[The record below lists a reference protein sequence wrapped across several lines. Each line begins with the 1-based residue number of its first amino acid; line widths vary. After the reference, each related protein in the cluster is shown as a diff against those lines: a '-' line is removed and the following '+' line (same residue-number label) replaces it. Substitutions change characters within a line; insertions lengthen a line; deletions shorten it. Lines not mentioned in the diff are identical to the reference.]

1 MDRAVKG
8 SLIALALAT
17 ALGASAL
24 VCAADSQDLGS
35 NVPARPD
42 VSASPQFHVYQWLRN
57 GVTYVQVNDLNNNVD
72 FAVATGGGEVLVLPI
87 GHPELVNVA
96 QSAATSAGQAIYA
109 GTAVTISQVAGSF
122 VVVAGTPTTF
132 STPTT
137 TTPTMATNALCSNPA
152 DCAQAVSSP
161 TH

>member
-24 VCAADSQDLGS
+24 VFAGDSQDLGS
-35 NVPARPD
+35 NLPARPD

-57 GVTYVQVNDLNNNVD
+57 GVTYIQVNDINNNVD

-96 QSAATSAGQAIYA
+96 QSASASGQSIYA
-109 GTAVTISQVAGSF
+109 STAVTISQVAGSF
-122 VVVAGTPTTF
+122 MVVAGTPTT
-132 STPTT
+132 SSAPIATA
-137 TTPTMATNALCSNPA
+137 PTMTTDALCSNPA
-152 DCAQAVSSP
+152 DCSQAVASP